1 MIHRLVNSLVESC
14 QRLIIEIST
23 GQWISPM
30 RDREAEACARVSSRK
45 AARIRSA
52 SSRYLPV
59 ERISPLPPPSPS
71 PDMNCYEINRA
82 CIYNIYV
89 CVYTLRNKLWN
100 EFKIVDLLSEQMKDF
115 VILVRCMD
123 GGCVRKTV
131 ACLILENYICVYR
144 FENEQTSDLITCQ
157 PRLGWIVEIVD
168 SDE

>member
-1 MIHRLVNSLVESC
+1 MDKSVTIVSQCIKPIREALCGRPIISIPFHCRNYSRPNDPQAGKFVESC

-82 CIYNIYV
+82 CIYNIYIYM
-89 CVYTLRNKLWN
+89 CVYILYGINFETSLKLW
-100 EFKIVDLLSEQMKDF
+100 
-115 VILVRCMD
+115 
-123 GGCVRKTV
+123 
-131 ACLILENYICVYR
+131 IC
-144 FENEQTSDLITCQ
+144 
-157 PRLGWIVEIVD
+157 
-168 SDE
+168 

>member
-1 MIHRLVNSLVESC
+1 MKYQRANESLRCETERRKRAREFRRGKRRASG
-14 QRLIIEIST
+14 QRPLDT
-23 GQWISPM
+23 F
-30 RDREAEACARVSSRK
+30 
-45 AARIRSA
+45 RSNEFH
-52 SSRYLPV
+52 P
-59 ERISPLPPPSPS
+59 SPLHSP

-123 GGCVRKTV
+123 GGCVRKMV

-157 PRLGWIVEIVD
+157 PRLGWIIEIVD